1 MQQQRV
7 RPASEYAAV
16 IFSVIVILTFLK
28 IWFNS

>member
-7 RPASEYAAV
+7 RPASEYATV

-28 IWFNS
+28 IWFSS